1 MSYAVAVTWRAK
13 QGEEERVAE
22 ILQAVAPAC
31 RAEPGCRMYQAHRSP
46 DDPRTFFLYEL
57 YDDEE
62 AFRAHAQAE
71 HYEAWVRAQALPL
84 LESRV
89 VTKYETLD

>member
-13 QGEEERVAE
+13 EGEEERVAE

-46 DDPRTFFLYEL
+46 DDARTFFLYEL

-62 AFRAHAQAE
+62 AFRAHGQTE
-71 HYEAWVRAQALPL
+71 HYQTWVREQALPL
-84 LESRV
+84 LVERV